1 MSNTGGEGSTLWLTT
16 SYEDVASAAQS
27 PNNTLIA
34 RGAVIHSELA
44 SIDVGS
50 HSIIRRGAVV
60 RPPIHVYANQA
71 TAGAQPSVRIGP
83 FAYIGPQVVCEA
95 AEVGQLV
102 RIDDQCVVAA
112 GARIPD
118 GVWLLP
124 KTFVPSDAVLAPY
137 TVYQGIPA
145 CPVEK
150 RSARSHQLLH
160 LAFLRELRTLA
171 ESSVVY

>member
-1 MSNTGGEGSTLWLTT
+1 MSFAAAGAAHVPPLMTSGSLCPPLPTRSPTTMSNTGGEGSTLSLTT

-71 TAGAQPSVRIGP
+71 TA
-83 FAYIGPQVVCEA
+83 
-95 AEVGQLV
+95 
-102 RIDDQCVVAA
+102 
-112 GARIPD
+112 RIPD
-118 GVWLLP
+118 GAWLLP

-171 ESSVVY
+171 ESSVVH